1 VKTEIKEKVQK
12 LIESYNEVK
21 RDIQEKIKAWESDL
35 IYSLDYREEKI
46 KELEEQA
53 LQCDAL
59 FNKKITELLTQER
72 ESIIGEP
79 GKKPD
84 DYEVKISNALK
95 FLELA
100 GEKLTDDQA
109 YDILKP
115 FMTDFET
122 MALFKPVVEGLSKKG
137 GLDIWNQFNKT
148 FERTNQ
154 FQFILNAF
162 TDAQRLADEGI
173 FNYREAIINGF
184 KVAEETAAKGLF
196 NYREQNL
203 AGSIRTKMFLDVVDD
218 INKLVNGFEVA

>member
-1 VKTEIKEKVQK
+1 MKTEIKEKVQK

-72 ESIIGEP
+72 KSIIGEP
-79 GKKPD
+79 GEKPD

-100 GEKLTDDQA
+100 GEKLTDEQA

-115 FMTDFET
+115 FLEDYQT
-122 MALFKPVVEGLSKKG
+122 MELFKPVVEGLAKKG
-137 GLDIWNQFNKT
+137 GLDAWNQFTKT
-148 FERTNQ
+148 FGK
-154 FQFILNAF
+154 
-162 TDAQRLADEGI
+162 TDAFL
-173 FNYREAIINGF
+173 AIINGF
-184 KVAEETAAKGLF
+184 KVAEETADGVFNFKETGLGGAVKQSMFMDAIKEIQEKVNNF
-196 NYREQNL
+196 N
-203 AGSIRTKMFLDVVDD
+203 
-218 INKLVNGFEVA
+218 VA

>member
-1 VKTEIKEKVQK
+1 MKTEIKEKVQK

-46 KELEEQA
+46 KELEEQV

-137 GLDIWNQFNKT
+137 GLDIWNQFTKT
-148 FERTNQ
+148 FKK
-154 FQFILNAF
+154 
-162 TDAQRLADEGI
+162 TDVFL
-173 FNYREAIINGF
+173 AIINGF

>member
-1 VKTEIKEKVQK
+1 MKTEIKEKVQK
-12 LIESYNEVK
+12 LIENYNEAK
-21 RDIQEKIKAWESDL
+21 RDIVSKIEGWKNDT
-35 IYSLDYREEKI
+35 IYSLNYREEKI
-46 KELEEQA
+46 KELEQ
-53 LQCDAL
+53 DAEKYDVL
-59 FNKKITELLTQER
+59 FNRKIKELIAGEK

-79 GKKPD
+79 DKKPD

-100 GEKLTDDQA
+100 GEKLTDDQV
-109 YDILKP
+109 YNILKP

-162 TDAQRLADEGI
+162 TDAQKLADEGI
-173 FNYREAIINGF
+173 FNF
-184 KVAEETAAKGLF
+184 KETGLSGAVK
-196 NYREQNL
+196 Q
-203 AGSIRTKMFLDVVDD
+203 GMFLDAIDD
-218 INKLVNGFEVA
+218 IQQLVNAFEAA